1 MLYKPTYRD
10 KTTGEKRQSDVWWYD
25 FRFSGTRIR
34 ESSGLTSKTAARE
47 AENKRREDLRTGA
60 AGIRRTKAKM
70 FRSAAEEYL
79 TLKEPS
85 LAESSLRI
93 EKTSVDRL
101 LPVFGGRLVSD
112 IEARDIA
119 KYQQERTKEGAAGG
133 TVNLEIGTLRA
144 ILRRNGQWARVQPD
158 VRLLPEKD
166 DVGKALDAEEEA
178 RLLKACSESR
188 SRSLYPAIVLALNT
202 GLRSSELTSLR
213 WSQIDFEKRFLTVGK
228 SKTEAGKGRRIPL
241 NETALAT
248 LRFWAANF
256 PDRKPEHHVFPSEKY
271 GEGGAVYSSDPER
284 PVGRLKVAWEAAK
297 RRTADPENGIP
308 AVVCRWH
315 DLRHTFL
322 TRLLENGTAF
332 PMLSAIMGW
341 SPATTARMAKRYG
354 HVSVEAM
361 RTAVDAL
368 EGRVI
373 VPDPPKYSPKS
384 QDRTKLTL
392 AK

>member
-1 MLYKPTYRD
+1 MLYRPTYRD
-10 KTTGEKRQSDVWWYD
+10 RKTGEQLQSDVYWYD
-25 FRFSGTRIR
+25 FRFAGTRIR

-70 FRSAAEEYL
+70 FRAAAEDYL
-79 TLKEPS
+79 ILKKPS

-101 LPVFGGRLVSD
+101 LPVFGGHLVSD

-119 KYQQERTKEGAAGG
+119 KYQQDRMKEGAAGG
-133 TVNLEIGTLRA
+133 TINLEVATLRA
-144 ILRRNGQWARVQPD
+144 ILRRNGQWARLQPD
-158 VRLLPEKD
+158 VRQLPERD
-166 DVGKALDAEEEA
+166 DVGKALDSAEES
-178 RLLKACSESR
+178 RLLKACAESR
-188 SRSLYPAIVLALNT
+188 SRALHPAVVLALNT
-202 GLRSSELTSLR
+202 GLRSNELTSLL
-213 WSQIDFEKRFLTVGK
+213 WNQIDFEKRFLIVGK
-228 SKTEAGKGRRIPL
+228 SKTEAGTGRRIPL

-256 PDRKPEHHVFPSEKY
+256 PDRQPNHFVFPSEKY

-284 PVGRLKVAWEAAK
+284 PIGRLKVAWEAAK
-297 RRTADPENGIP
+297 RRTVDEENEIP

-332 PMLSAIMGW
+332 PMISAIMGW

-361 RTAVDAL
+361 RSAVDAL
-368 EGRVI
+368 EGRGI

-384 QDRTKLTL
+384 RNAAGLAL